1 MKKFIISLFVIG
13 TILFISKDRI
23 VIPKEALRIRVI
35 ASTNDKKDQE
45 IKYEVKNNIENDIY
59 NLLKNTRSINE
70 ARDIIEDNLDNI
82 NNKVGDILKKYDET
96 YKLNYGYNYFPSKE
110 YKGIKYD
117 EGLYESLVVT
127 IGEGKGDNW
136 WCVMFPPFCLME
148 AENNNTSEVEY
159 KIMVKEL
166 LNKYFK

>member
-1 MKKFIISLFVIG
+1 MKKFFISLCIVIM
-13 TILFISKDRI
+13 IIFISKDKI
-23 VIPKEALRIRVI
+23 VIPKEAIRIRII
-35 ASTNDKKDQE
+35 ASSNEKKDQE
-45 IKYEVKNNIENDIY
+45 IKKEVKNSIESDIY
-59 NLLKNTRSINE
+59 NLLKDTTNIEEARSI
-70 ARDIIEDNLDNI
+70 LKDNI
-82 NNKVGDILKKYDET
+82 PTIDKKVNQVLTKYQEK
-96 YKLNYGYNYFPSKE
+96 YNLNYGYNYFPAKE

-117 EGLYESLVVT
+117 EGLYESLVVS

-159 KIMVKEL
+159 RLIVKDL

>member
-1 MKKFIISLFVIG
+1 MKKFIISLFIIG
-13 TILFISKDRI
+13 TILFISKDKI
-23 VIPKEALRIRVI
+23 VIPKEALRIRII
-35 ASTNDKKDQE
+35 ASSNEKKDQD
-45 IKYEVKNNIENDIY
+45 IKIEVKNNIEYDIY
-59 NLLKNTRSINE
+59 NLLKAAENIEE
-70 ARDIIEDNLDNI
+70 ARNIIENNIDDIDNRVDQVLT
-82 NNKVGDILKKYDET
+82 KYHET
-96 YKLNYGYNYFPSKE
+96 YKLNYGYNYFPAKE

-148 AENNNTSEVEY
+148 AEENNTSEIEY
-159 KIMVKEL
+159 RLMVKDL

>member
-1 MKKFIISLFVIG
+1 MKKFIISLCIIG
-13 TILFISKDRI
+13 TILFISKDKI

-35 ASTNDKKDQE
+35 ASTNDKKDQD
-45 IKYEVKNNIENDIY
+45 IKYEVKDGIEKDIY
-59 NLLKNTRSINE
+59 NLLKDTKSIAE
-70 ARDIIEDNLDNI
+70 ARDIIENNLDNI
-82 NNKVGDILKKYDET
+82 DNKVSNILNKYKET
-96 YKLNYGYNYFPSKE
+96 YKLNYGYNYFPAKE
-110 YKGIKYD
+110 YKGIEYE

-166 LNKYFK
+166 LDKYFK

>member
-1 MKKFIISLFVIG
+1 MKKFFISLCIVIM
-13 TILFISKDRI
+13 IIFISKDKI
-23 VIPKEALRIRVI
+23 VIPKEAIRIRII
-35 ASTNDKKDQE
+35 ASSNEKKDQE
-45 IKYEVKNNIENDIY
+45 IKKEVKNSIESDIY
-59 NLLKNTRSINE
+59 NLLKDTTNIEEARSI
-70 ARDIIEDNLDNI
+70 LKDNI
-82 NNKVGDILKKYDET
+82 PTIDRKVNQVLTKYQEK
-96 YKLNYGYNYFPSKE
+96 YNLNYGYNYFPAKE

-117 EGLYESLVVT
+117 EGLYESLVVS

-159 KIMVKEL
+159 RLIVKDL

>member
-1 MKKFIISLFVIG
+1 LKKFIISLCIIG
-13 TILFISKDRI
+13 TILFISKDKI

-35 ASTNDKKDQE
+35 ASTNDKKDQD
-45 IKYEVKNNIENDIY
+45 IKYEVKDGIEKDIY
-59 NLLKNTRSINE
+59 NLLKDTKSIVE
-70 ARDIIEDNLDNI
+70 ARDIIENNLDNI
-82 NNKVGDILKKYDET
+82 DNKVSNILNKYKET
-96 YKLNYGYNYFPSKE
+96 YKLNYGYNYFPAKE
-110 YKGIKYD
+110 YKGIEYE

>member
-1 MKKFIISLFVIG
+1 MKKFIISLCIIG
-13 TILFISKDRI
+13 TILFISKDKI

-35 ASTNDKKDQE
+35 ASTNDKKDQD
-45 IKYEVKNNIENDIY
+45 IKYEVKDGIEKDIY
-59 NLLKNTRSINE
+59 NLLRDTKNISE
-70 ARDIIEDNLDNI
+70 ARDIIENNLDNI
-82 NNKVGDILKKYDET
+82 DNKVSNILNKYKET
-96 YKLNYGYNYFPSKE
+96 YKLNYGYNYFPAKE
-110 YKGIKYD
+110 YKGIEYE

-166 LNKYFK
+166 LDKYFK

>member
-1 MKKFIISLFVIG
+1 MKKFIISLCIIFTVI
-13 TILFISKDRI
+13 FISKDKI
-23 VIPKEALRIRVI
+23 VIPKEALRIRII
-35 ASTNDKKDQE
+35 ASSNEKKDQD
-45 IKYEVKNNIENDIY
+45 IKLDVKNNIENDIY
-59 NLLKNTRSINE
+59 HLLKEVENVE
-70 ARDIIEDNLDNI
+70 DARNVIKNNIPNIDNKI
-82 NNKVGDILKKYDET
+82 NKVLDKYQET

-148 AENNNTSEVEY
+148 AEQNNTSEVEY
-159 KIMVKEL
+159 KLMVKEL

>member
-1 MKKFIISLFVIG
+1 MKKFFISLCIIV
-13 TILFISKDRI
+13 TIIFISKDKI
-23 VIPKEALRIRVI
+23 VIPKEAIRIRII
-35 ASTNDKKDQE
+35 ASSNEKKDQE
-45 IKYEVKNNIENDIY
+45 IKKEVKNSIESDIY
-59 NLLKNTRSINE
+59 NLLKDTTNIEEARSI
-70 ARDIIEDNLDNI
+70 LKDNI
-82 NNKVGDILKKYDET
+82 PTIDKKVNQVLTKYQEK
-96 YKLNYGYNYFPSKE
+96 YNLNYGYNYFPAKE

-117 EGLYESLVVT
+117 EGLYESLVVS

-159 KIMVKEL
+159 RLIVKDL

>member
-1 MKKFIISLFVIG
+1 MKKFFISLCIVIM
-13 TILFISKDRI
+13 IIFISKDKI
-23 VIPKEALRIRVI
+23 VIPKEAIRIRII
-35 ASTNDKKDQE
+35 ASSNEKKEQE
-45 IKYEVKNNIENDIY
+45 IKKEVKNSIESDIY
-59 NLLKNTRSINE
+59 NLLKDTTNIEEARSI
-70 ARDIIEDNLDNI
+70 LKDNI
-82 NNKVGDILKKYDET
+82 PTIDRKVNQVLTKYQEK
-96 YKLNYGYNYFPSKE
+96 YNLNYGYNYFPAKE

-117 EGLYESLVVT
+117 EGLYESLVVS

-159 KIMVKEL
+159 RLIVKDL

>member
-1 MKKFIISLFVIG
+1 MKKFIISLCIIC
-13 TILFISKDRI
+13 TILFISKDKI
-23 VIPKEALRIRVI
+23 VIPKEALRIRII
-35 ASTNDKKDQE
+35 ASTNDKKDQD
-45 IKYEVKNNIENDIY
+45 IKYEVKDGIEKDIY
-59 NLLKNTRSINE
+59 NLLKDTKSIAE
-70 ARDIIEDNLDNI
+70 ARDIIENNLDNI
-82 NNKVGDILKKYDET
+82 DNKVSNILNKYKET
-96 YKLNYGYNYFPSKE
+96 YKLNYGYNYFPAKE
-110 YKGIKYD
+110 YKGIEYE

-166 LNKYFK
+166 LDKYFK